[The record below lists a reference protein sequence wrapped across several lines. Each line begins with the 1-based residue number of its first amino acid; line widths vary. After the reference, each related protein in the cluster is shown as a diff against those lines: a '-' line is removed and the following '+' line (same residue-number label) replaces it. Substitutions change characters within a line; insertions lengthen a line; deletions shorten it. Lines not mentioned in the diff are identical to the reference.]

1 MPGDCLHIRVE
12 TCDGEP
18 EAEHVFVIPF
28 MIRGERAYFMVKGIK
43 TFIYSSDI
51 IFL

>member
-1 MPGDCLHIRVE
+1 M
-12 TCDGEP
+12 GEP

-43 TFIYSSDI
+43 TFIYI
-51 IFL
+51 ALTLLFL